1 MKKII
6 TLLFLLLIFNGFSQE
21 KKLKEYSHTEFFK
34 MIAAEKDSVFKLKD
48 AFIAFKEQDSAF
60 TYKYVDGQIKF
71 GTNDT
76 IVINKEIDL
85 ENVHFEH
92 VKGDSGQALPYII
105 FNKKVKI
112 YDATSIIFYY
122 CVFNDDLEL
131 DTSVLGNGKIT
142 ALSQKYENYEADI
155 GFWDSSFNK
164 NVLIDVGSIENYS
177 SISFNLFYSDFFSK
191 KERFDYHVHTNNIRE
206 THFDENLFTGIGY
219 LDFGVD
225 TSTFTSVYG
234 NNFGDFRVAFTK
246 ASFNDTDVYIVE
258 KNTFNKELLVY
269 IDQFVMTHVYRWT
282 QWKEKVLSAGGYD
295 LYLKHLMEQD
305 TSLDYDEIYKV
316 DTIFNNYK
324 NKYKFEYENSYKY
337 EMQLLGQF
345 YDFYKLQ
352 HDADYSNQVY
362 VEFKNLETK
371 RYAYLYKEHPAFNTF
386 FTWKINQFLKV
397 FSGYGTNPSLSI
409 IFSLYVIF
417 IFAFVYMLFPNN
429 WETGKKNKLMN
440 RLQFFT
446 KYFRQDEGIRE
457 IYEEERQ
464 HDIMSYT
471 EFRDYMHHSKKE
483 IPNFFIWLARPIYY
497 FSSYNYK
504 MTGRVLRHTDILKG
518 RWVDLPKRK
527 KLVTSFIIG
536 SWMLALILLD
546 ILIKFFNALTLSIN
560 TFTTLGFGEIPI
572 KGIPRYLAVIQGFIG
587 WFMLTIFS
595 VALISQLLN

>member
-324 NKYKFEYENSYKY
+324 NKYKFEYENSYKF